1 MRKLESITKW
11 PVADRL
17 VKLWKARRQAASA
30 ESCVKPQHSKRWG
43 DRMAHLVGGILHVP
57 FAVSGYIR
65 GIKPDCL
72 NMAHKGFI
80 AGLVLLAAGVVSAE
94 AAVDYVKEVKPILA
108 RNCYKCHGAAEQ
120 MSKMRLDTVALALKG
135 GERGP
140 AIVPGK
146 SSESRL
152 IQAVR
157 GKVPEMKQMPMK
169 MAPLAET
176 EIAII
181 AKWIDEGAVAPA
193 NDEPQDF
200 YASAKTHWAYQVP
213 QRPAIPVVKDKSW
226 AKNPIDF
233 FILAK
238 LEEKGIKPSPE
249 ADKVTLMRRA
259 AFDLTGLPPT
269 LSEVDAYLANSSGQA
284 YEAWVKQLMASPHF
298 GERWA
303 RHWLDAARY
312 GDSNGYSIDAPRQIW
327 KYRDWVINAYNS
339 DMPFDQFTI
348 EQIAGDMLPNATP
361 DQKIA
366 TGFHRN
372 TQINQEGGIDKEQFR
387 IESIFDRVATTSTV
401 FLGLT
406 VSCAQCHDH
415 KFDPI
420 SHKEYYQMFAFLNN
434 ADEPTL
440 SVPTPEEERK
450 LAEHREKVKQADAEL
465 AAQVKAAE
473 GKVAEW
479 EAGLDE
485 AARKKLKADV
495 QKALAVPPDKR
506 TAAQKKLLAEAILAD
521 DASYKKKQADA
532 AKLKKA
538 APGVT
543 TTLVMQERKEPRETF
558 LFIKGDFTR
567 PADKMAPGVLKVLHP
582 LKAEKPNRLDFARW
596 LVDKQNPLAARVA
609 VNRIWQVYFG
619 SGIVETENDFGS
631 QGALPKNQA
640 LLDWLAV
647 EFMEHGWSQKHIHQ
661 LIATSATYRQ
671 ASNVR
676 KDLETVDP
684 TNKLLARQ
692 NRLRLEAELVRD
704 SALSASGLLSRK
716 VGGPSVFPPQ
726 PDGVMSLGQ
735 MKREWIPSTGEDR
748 YRRGMYTFF
757 WRATPNPALMVFDA
771 PDGFSACTR
780 RPRSNTPLQALTLLN
795 DQAYY
800 ELAQALAER
809 VMRDGPKEDAAKI
822 DYAFKLCT
830 SRSPDVVERERL
842 AQLLKGEQKAFTA
855 APNEAKELVGAKGKY
870 DSVQLASWMTV
881 SRVLLN
887 LDETITRE

>member
-1 MRKLESITKW
+1 MST
-11 PVADRL
+11 
-17 VKLWKARRQAASA
+17 Q
-30 ESCVKPQHSKRWG
+30 
-43 DRMAHLVGGILHVP
+43 
-57 FAVSGYIR
+57 
-65 GIKPDCL
+65 
-72 NMAHKGFI
+72 
-80 AGLVLLAAGVVSAE
+80 

-120 MSKMRLDTVALALKG
+120 KSEMRLDTVAFALKG
-135 GERGP
+135 GSRGP

-157 GKVPEMKQMPMK
+157 GIAPELKQMPLK
-169 MAPLAET
+169 MSPLSAADIT
-176 EIAII
+176 TI

-193 NDEPQDF
+193 NDAPQDM
-200 YASAKTHWAYQVP
+200 YASARAHWAYQAP
-213 QRPAIPVVKDKSW
+213 QRPALPEVKDKNW
-226 AKNPIDF
+226 PKNPIDH

-269 LSEVDAYLANSSGQA
+269 LEQVEAYLANSKPKA
-284 YEAWVKQLMASPHF
+284 YETWVNELIATPHY

-303 RHWLDAARY
+303 RHWLDGARY
-312 GDSNGYSIDAPRQIW
+312 ADSNGYSIDAARQIW
-327 KYRDWVINAYNS
+327 QYRDWVINAINN
-339 DMPFDQFTI
+339 DLPFDRFTI
-348 EQIAGDMLPNATP
+348 EQIAGDMLPNATEA
-361 DQKIA
+361 QKVA

-406 VSCAQCHDH
+406 VACAQCHDH

-420 SHKEYYQMFAFLNN
+420 SQKEYYQLFAFFNSS
-434 ADEPTL
+434 DEPSL
-440 SVPTPEEERK
+440 RVHNPEDQPKTEELNQKIK
-450 LAEHREKVKQADAEL
+450 LAREEM
-465 AAQVKAAE
+465 AAMIKAAE
-473 GKVAEW
+473 PGLKEW
-479 EAGLDE
+479 EAELSE
-485 AARKKLKADV
+485 SVRKKLKADV
-495 QKALAVPPDKR
+495 VKVLDLPVEKR
-506 TAAQKKLLAEAILAD
+506 TAEQNRVLTEAMLAG
-521 DASYKKKQADA
+521 DAVYKKRAA
-532 AKLKKA
+532 ELAKLQKEMA
-538 APGVT
+538 NFDSNF
-543 TTLVMQERKEPRETF
+543 TLIMAERKEPRDTF

-567 PADKMAPGVLKVLHP
+567 PADKVTPGVLKVLNP
-582 LKAEKPNRLDFARW
+582 LDSKKPNRLDLARW
-596 LVDKQNPLAARVA
+596 LVDRQNPLTARVT

-619 SGIVETENDFGS
+619 AGLVETENDFGS
-631 QGALPKNQA
+631 QGALPTNQP

-647 EFMEHGWSQKHIHQ
+647 EFMDSGWSQKHIHE
-661 LIATSATYRQ
+661 LIASSATYRQ
-671 ASNVR
+671 SSNVR

-704 SALSASGLLSRK
+704 SALSASGMLSRK
-716 VGGPSVFPPQ
+716 VGGPSVYPPQ

-735 MKREWIPSTGEDR
+735 MKREWTPSKGEDR

-757 WRATPNPALMVFDA
+757 WRATPNPSLMVFDA
-771 PDGFSACTR
+771 PDSFSSCTR

-800 ELAQALAER
+800 ELAHALAER

-822 DYAFKLCT
+822 EYAFKLCT
-830 SRSPDVVERERL
+830 SRAPDNIERERL
-842 AQLLKGEQKAFTA
+842 ADLLKSEQKTFAQ
-855 APNEAKELVGAKGKY
+855 APNEAKELVGAKEKF